1 MNPLVEAI
9 LTTFKGVDNEGSSKR
24 ITLFWIAG
32 PIWGFVNVVVF
43 LFYKKLGL
51 PVDLPSS
58 LVFYDFLL
66 IGGLAGLTVLERYS
80 NKALDVKKEV
90 ETTKAVSETL

>member
-1 MNPLVEAI
+1 MNPLLDTI
-9 LTTFKGVDNEGSSKR
+9 LSTFKGVDNEGSSKR
-24 ITLFWIAG
+24 VTLFWIAG

-51 PVDLPSS
+51 PADLPASM
-58 LVFYDFLL
+58 VFYDFIL
-66 IGGLAGLTVLERYS
+66 IGGLAGLTVIERYN

-90 ETTKAVSETL
+90 ETTKATSNTL